1 MVATK
6 EIEATGKKTEMEK
19 REELAAEQSRG
30 RSMTMRERL
39 CRGSHWTGKRETAVR
54 WPDVRFAPSM
64 GPVLLITYTHI
75 KMKGDGA
82 DGKEQGGSRPEER
95 CSYYY
100 YYYSFLIR
108 PNIINIL
115 PAFFSPPGTSTQ
127 PLSLHRSRLNI
138 QILYIIMGCH
148 KYAQRL
154 AGCADSIPIR
164 SPHQHHHH
172 RRHPSN
178 PIRMGP
184 HVLIKRA
191 PGARKKERG
200 RPRRMDQVA
209 KIPTTNQR
217 NTRSTQLDSI
227 WSLRRQKWWR
237 APLNHSRSKS
247 IRERTK
253 EKKKKRDSSYISPSP
268 SFPYSQWLLTLPPP
282 PHSSSPTKWPVSR
295 LGPAVSLE

>member
-6 EIEATGKKTEMEK
+6 EIEAMGKKTEMEK

-39 CRGSHWTGKRETAVR
+39 CQGSHWTGKRETAVR

-154 AGCADSIPIR
+154 AGCAGSLL
-164 SPHQHHHH
+164 SPLPTQPTTATN
-172 RRHPSN
+172 PSN
-178 PIRMGP
+178 PNPRS
-184 HVLIKRA
+184 
-191 PGARKKERG
+191 RKKKKKKWRATETDGSSR
-200 RPRRMDQVA
+200 
-209 KIPTTNQR
+209 KIPTTIQP
-217 NTRSTQLDSI
+217 TDDL
-227 WSLRRQKWWR
+227 
-237 APLNHSRSKS
+237 LNL
-247 IRERTK
+247 IR
-253 EKKKKRDSSYISPSP
+253 
-268 SFPYSQWLLTLPPP
+268 
-282 PHSSSPTKWPVSR
+282 
-295 LGPAVSLE
+295 